1 MGQDQHDHQADD
13 QADEQAARETGR
25 QEEMHH
31 ATQDDSTGP
40 APETD
45 VFAAMDDYMNST
57 EEPVSDHES
66 IHGAIPTSM
75 VDSIPGSIPGTHTA
89 PGQEAPAA
97 SRPMPGATSQA
108 HPAALLPNAGS
119 MALSQ
124 IPKERRP
131 RPSTVCEVCPAS
143 LWTASPHDVQ
153 CWCRIM
159 HFTSWSTNAPYH
171 RIACDGIAI
180 ASEQA

>member
-1 MGQDQHDHQADD
+1 MSQDQNDHQA
-13 QADEQAARETGR
+13 AHP
-25 QEEMHH
+25 EEMHPAAH
-31 ATQDDSTGP
+31 EETTSS

-57 EEPVSDHES
+57 EKAELVDEPMPGSHAAPDLES
-66 IHGAIPTSM
+66 Q
-75 VDSIPGSIPGTHTA
+75 VDSRLT
-89 PGQEAPAA
+89 
-97 SRPMPGATSQA
+97 PGATSQA
-108 HPAALLPNAGS
+108 DPAALLPNAGS

-159 HFTSWSTNAPYH
+159 HFTSWSTSAPYH

>member
-1 MGQDQHDHQADD
+1 MSQDQNDHQADD
-13 QADEQAARETGR
+13 QVARQTAHPAEVHR
-25 QEEMHH
+25 AVREE
-31 ATQDDSTGP
+31 STNTAP
-40 APETD
+40 ATD

-57 EEPVSDHES
+57 EVLKSDLES
-66 IHGAIPTSM
+66 IPCSM
-75 VDSIPGSIPGTHTA
+75 PGVMTNTHAA
-89 PGQEAPAA
+89 PDQEALGA
-97 SRPMPGATSQA
+97 SRPMPVATSEA
-108 HPAALLPNAGS
+108 DHAALPNASS

-180 ASEQA
+180 ATEQA

>member
-1 MGQDQHDHQADD
+1 MIIMSQDQDDNQADNQIARPVDMHQAKHEDL
-13 QADEQAARETGR
+13 AN
-25 QEEMHH
+25 
-31 ATQDDSTGP
+31 ATP
-40 APETD
+40 ATD
-45 VFAAMDDYMNST
+45 VFAAIDDYMNST
-57 EEPVSDHES
+57 EVPESDLES
-66 IHGAIPTSM
+66 
-75 VDSIPGSIPGTHTA
+75 VPGSTPGVMPDSHAA
-89 PGQEAPAA
+89 PDREASAA
-97 SRPMPGATSQA
+97 SRPMPGATA
-108 HPAALLPNAGS
+108 PADAREPLPNAGS

-159 HFTSWSTNAPYH
+159 HFTSWSTNAPYQ

-180 ASEQA
+180 ATDQA

>member
-1 MGQDQHDHQADD
+1 
-13 QADEQAARETGR
+13 
-25 QEEMHH
+25 
-31 ATQDDSTGP
+31 
-40 APETD
+40 
-45 VFAAMDDYMNST
+45 VFAAMDDYMIST
-57 EEPVSDHES
+57 IEPDLGHES
-66 IHGAIPTSM
+66 MLGSIPGS
-75 VDSIPGSIPGTHTA
+75 VADSIPGSIPGSIPDTHA
-89 PGQEAPAA
+89 DPGKEAKAA

-108 HPAALLPNAGS
+108 DPAALLPNAGS

>member
-1 MGQDQHDHQADD
+1 MSQDQHDHQADN
-13 QADEQAARETGR
+13 QAADLETLHQGTH
-25 QEEMHH
+25 EES
-31 ATQDDSTGP
+31 ASVAP
-40 APETD
+40 ATD
-45 VFAAMDDYMNST
+45 VFAEMDDYMNST
-57 EEPVSDHES
+57 EEPDHES
-66 IHGAIPTSM
+66 IYGSM
-75 VDSIPGSIPGTHTA
+75 HDSIPGSHEA
-89 PGQEAPAA
+89 PGPEVAAA
-97 SRPMPGATSQA
+97 SRPIPGATS
-108 HPAALLPNAGS
+108 PADPREPLPNAGS
-119 MALSQ
+119 LALSQ

>member
-40 APETD
+40 APGTD

-57 EEPVSDHES
+57 DEPESAPES
-66 IHGAIPTSM
+66 IPNAT
-75 VDSIPGSIPGTHTA
+75 PGSHAA

-108 HPAALLPNAGS
+108 DPAALLPNAGS

-180 ASEQA
+180 ATEQA

>member
-1 MGQDQHDHQADD
+1 MSQDQNDHPADHQTAHL
-13 QADEQAARETGR
+13 
-25 QEEMHH
+25 EEMHQETH
-31 ATQDDSTGP
+31 EDATSAVPT
-40 APETD
+40 TN
-45 VFAAMDDYMNST
+45 VFASIDDYMNST
-57 EEPVSDHES
+57 EEPGSEPDS
-66 IHGAIPTSM
+66 IHGSM
-75 VDSIPGSIPGTHTA
+75 ADSIPGSHPA
-89 PGQEAPAA
+89 PDREAPAA

-108 HPAALLPNAGS
+108 DPAALLPNAGS

-124 IPKERRP
+124 IPKERHP
-131 RPSTVCEVCPAS
+131 RPSTVCEVCPGS

>member
-1 MGQDQHDHQADD
+1 MSQNQNDHSALNSPVHP
-13 QADEQAARETGR
+13 
-25 QEEMHH
+25 EEKH
-31 ATQDDSTGP
+31 GEP
-40 APETD
+40 ASSAPPTN
-45 VFAAMDDYMNST
+45 VFAAMDEYMNST
-57 EEPVSDHES
+57 EEPESSHES
-66 IHGAIPTSM
+66 IRSSMPDSHAAPDPEALADFRPT
-75 VDSIPGSIPGTHTA
+75 
-89 PGQEAPAA
+89 
-97 SRPMPGATSQA
+97 PGATSTA
-108 HPAALLPNAGS
+108 DPAALLPNAGS

-124 IPKERRP
+124 VPKERRP

-159 HFTSWSTNAPYH
+159 HFTSWSTSAPYH

>member
-1 MGQDQHDHQADD
+1 MSQDQHDHQADD
-13 QADEQAARETGR
+13 QAPLEMGR
-25 QEEMHH
+25 QEEMDH
-31 ATQDDSTGP
+31 ATREGSKRP

-45 VFAAMDDYMNST
+45 VFAAIDDYMNST
-57 EEPVSDHES
+57 GEPELDHDS
-66 IHGAIPTSM
+66 IHGAIPGSM
-75 VDSIPGSIPGTHTA
+75 AHSIPGSHTA
-89 PGQEAPAA
+89 PSQEAPTA
-97 SRPMPGATSQA
+97 SHPMPGATSQA
-108 HPAALLPNAGS
+108 NPAALLPNAGS

>member
-1 MGQDQHDHQADD
+1 MSQDQNDHQADD
-13 QADEQAARETGR
+13 QVARQAAHPAEVHQTVRE
-25 QEEMHH
+25 
-31 ATQDDSTGP
+31 DSTNTAP
-40 APETD
+40 ATD

-57 EEPVSDHES
+57 EVPKSDLE
-66 IHGAIPTSM
+66 
-75 VDSIPGSIPGTHTA
+75 SIPGSMPGVMPDSHPA
-89 PGQEAPAA
+89 PDQEALAA
-97 SRPMPGATSQA
+97 SRPIPGATS
-108 HPAALLPNAGS
+108 PADPAELFPNTGS

-131 RPSTVCEVCPAS
+131 RPSTVCEVCPGS

-159 HFTSWSTNAPYH
+159 HFTSWSTNAPYQ

-180 ASEQA
+180 ASDQA

>member
-1 MGQDQHDHQADD
+1 MNQDQHDHQADD
-13 QADEQAARETGR
+13 QAPLETGHR
-25 QEEMHH
+25 EATHH
-31 ATQDDSTGP
+31 ATREGSTRP
-40 APETD
+40 AAESD

-57 EEPVSDHES
+57 DEPESDHDS
-66 IHGAIPTSM
+66 IHGAIPDAT
-75 VDSIPGSIPGTHTA
+75 PGSHAA
-89 PGQEAPAA
+89 PSQEAPAA

-108 HPAALLPNAGS
+108 DPEALLPNAGS